1 MEMLFILM
9 RVSWAVDRGI
19 LRVSMRAV
27 REGIWVVLRGPTVI
41 TIRGFTFQ
49 P

>member
-19 LRVSMRAV
+19 LRVSVKAV
-27 REGIWVVLRGPTVI
+27 REGIWVVLRGATMI
-41 TIRGFTFQ
+41 TIKGFIFQ